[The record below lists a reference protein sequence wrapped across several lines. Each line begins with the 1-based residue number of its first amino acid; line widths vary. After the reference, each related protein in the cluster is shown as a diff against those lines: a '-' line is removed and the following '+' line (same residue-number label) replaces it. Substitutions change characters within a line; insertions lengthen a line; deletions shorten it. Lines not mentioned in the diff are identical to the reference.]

1 VHDGSFV
8 ALIKRVTASEN
19 AEDLRA
25 HIIAYLANEAQPEF
39 SEIRI
44 MRDIADADVDMPPF
58 LHAYLAAAWS

>member
-1 VHDGSFV
+1 
-8 ALIKRVTASEN
+8 
-19 AEDLRA
+19 LRA

>member
-1 VHDGSFV
+1 
-8 ALIKRVTASEN
+8 
-19 AEDLRA
+19 LRTK
-25 HIIAYLANEAQPEF
+25 ISAYLANEAHPEF